1 MLILAIFKNLF
12 SLFFTPNWNI
22 RFGPY
27 SEVKVASAG
36 AR

>member
-1 MLILAIFKNLF
+1 MFIFANFKNLF

-27 SEVKVASAG
+27 SGVKVASADT
-36 AR
+36 R